1 MPMTTVGER
10 FTDFVET
17 WTSQLEDYLQ
27 QLLAAA
33 AAVNHVA
40 VESLVSKLTQ
50 HHKGY
55 YSVKWALVHEDVL
68 PFFSLPWASPLEKA
82 YSWFTGWKPST
93 MFKLVLRGDLD
104 ENQRV
109 TIEELR
115 VKVKLEED
123 KVERDMERQ
132 HVALAERKMVEL
144 SRLSSC
150 RDDDDDD
157 VVLASR
163 VEGLVVVALK
173 GMADGLEKVVRA
185 ADCVRL
191 RTLKGILEILTP
203 LQCVA
208 FFAKSSALFIRLRKF
223 GLVMD
228 RMVISKTQ

>member
-1 MPMTTVGER
+1 
-10 FTDFVET
+10 
-17 WTSQLEDYLQ
+17 
-27 QLLAAA
+27 
-33 AAVNHVA
+33 
-40 VESLVSKLTQ
+40 
-50 HHKGY
+50 
-55 YSVKWALVHEDVL
+55 
-68 PFFSLPWASPLEKA
+68 
-82 YSWFTGWKPST
+82 
-93 MFKLVLRGDLD
+93 
-104 ENQRV
+104 
-109 TIEELR
+109 
-115 VKVKLEED
+115 
-123 KVERDMERQ
+123 MERQ